1 MAQANNQDRKLV
13 EQMIHES
20 EVGPY
25 AYDQALIEDLKFRL
39 KRKDGTSVVSD
50 TVYFSSPDDDMEL
63 QALVNQD
70 NIVLPFISLQ
80 RTRMEFGFR

>member
-25 AYDQALIEDLKFRL
+25 AYDSALIDDLKFRL

-50 TVYFSSPDDDMEL
+50 TVYFSSPEDDMEL

-80 RTRMEFGFR
+80 RTRMEFRFG